1 MKYTK
6 AGEPVWVALAIPE
19 TAIVTYR
26 CRRADRAI
34 IRARIHKAYEFGGIR
49 AVRTY
54 LRGEDMMG
62 FKCGDNR

>member
-6 AGEPVWVALAIPE
+6 AGEPIWVALAIPE

-26 CRRADRAI
+26 CRRADWAI
-34 IRARIHKAYEFGGIR
+34 IRARVHNAYEFGGIK

-54 LRGEDMMG
+54 LKGEDMMG
-62 FKCGDNR
+62 FRNGDNG